1 MTGSIAWSL
10 ALGLLLGS
18 GLWLCFVRLPA
29 LRRVKFSDRIS
40 GQLRPAANPSGTRP
54 GQVAAETP
62 LGPLVKILWPVLKDL
77 VTMLNRFNPA
87 GGGIQRRLQRAG
99 LVASVTEYRISQ
111 LTYAGA
117 GLLLGSIFVVASA
130 ARGNFN
136 GVLAITVLLI
146 AGVAGFAFREW

>member
-99 LVASVTEYRISQ
+99 LVA
-111 LTYAGA
+111 
-117 GLLLGSIFVVASA
+117 
-130 ARGNFN
+130 
-136 GVLAITVLLI
+136 
-146 AGVAGFAFREW
+146 